1 MFRDTSAQDRVMAA
15 PSPWQRWRLPG
26 AVAGGLLLLLLL
38 ALPTMQRWWSADA
51 AVSQDALRI
60 AKVRRGDLIRDVSV
74 QGRVVAANSPNLYAP
89 SAGTVTLLVE
99 AGEVVEP
106 GQVLAEIDNPE
117 LESLLAQNRSRLQAL
132 QTDVARQRIETRK
145 LRLASERTA
154 DEAAITLRAAER
166 ELERSQQGHKVGA
179 LSEVELRRA
188 EDALDTARV
197 RLKHAQADTQLEGE
211 SLAFELR
218 NRELELEQQ
227 QLAVSEIERQVDL
240 LRVRSPLAGQIGSLA
255 VVQKAKVGADQPL
268 LTVIDLSRL
277 EVEIEVPETLAGNL
291 APGMPA
297 ELKLG
302 NLQLEGVLR
311 QISPEIIAGQVRG
324 RIALPEPLPSELRQ
338 NQRLSGRILLDARED
353 VLLVDRGPFLD
364 NDGGRYAY
372 VLADRMALRRPIE
385 VGASSIG
392 QVEILSGLDEG
403 DSIIISSTD
412 RFAGAEKVL
421 VSD

>member
-1 MFRDTSAQDRVMAA
+1 MFRDTSAQDRVMDA
-15 PSPWQRWRLPG
+15 PSAWQRWRLP
-26 AVAGGLLLLLLL
+26 VAAAAALLVLLLL

-60 AKVRRGDLIRDVSV
+60 SQVRRGDLIRDVSV

-99 AGEVVEP
+99 AGEVVGP

-117 LESLLAQNRSRLQAL
+117 LESQLAQNRARLQAL
-132 QTDVARQRIETRK
+132 QTEVARQRIETRK
-145 LRLASERTA
+145 LRLTSQRTA

-166 ELERSQQGHKVGA
+166 ELERSQLGHKVGA

-188 EDALDTARV
+188 EDALETARV
-197 RLKHAQADTQLEGE
+197 RLKHAEADAVLEGE

-240 LRVRSPLAGQIGSLA
+240 LRVRSPLPGQIGSLA
-255 VVQKAKVGADQPL
+255 VAQKAKVSADQPL
-268 LTVIDLSRL
+268 LTVIDLTRL
-277 EVEIEVPETLAGNL
+277 EVEIEVPETLASNL

-364 NDGGRYAY
+364 NDGGRFAY
-372 VLADRMALRRPIE
+372 VLGDRMAQRRPIE

-392 QVEILSGLDEG
+392 QVEILSGLNEG
-403 DSIIISSTD
+403 DSIIISSTE
-412 RFAGAEKVL
+412 RFGGAERVL

>member
-1 MFRDTSAQDRVMAA
+1 MAA
-15 PSPWQRWRLPG
+15 PSAWQRWWLPAA
-26 AVAGGLLLLLLL
+26 AVAGLLVLLLL

-60 AKVRRGDLIRDVSV
+60 SKVRRGDLIRDVSV

-132 QTDVARQRIETRK
+132 QTEVARQRIETRK
-145 LRLASERTA
+145 LRLTSQRTA

-166 ELERSQQGHKVGA
+166 ELERSQLGHKVGA

-197 RLKHAQADTQLEGE
+197 RLQHAKADAQLEGE

-240 LRVRSPLAGQIGSLA
+240 LRVRSPLPGQIGSLA
-255 VVQKAKVGADQPL
+255 VVQKAKVSADQPL

-277 EVEIEVPETLAGNL
+277 EVEIEVPETLASNL

-302 NLQLEGVLR
+302 KLQLDGVLR

-364 NDGGRYAY
+364 NDGGRFAY
-372 VLADRMALRRPIE
+372 VLDDHIAQRRPIE

-392 QVEILSGLDEG
+392 QVEILSGLNEG

-412 RFAGAEKVL
+412 RFGGAEKVL